1 MWNIFKSVNDDI
13 NKTGSGG
20 PNGSESHVLHLSHH
34 LSCSFTDECFYPVDA
49 TSICP
54 WYSELMLI
62 MWHLAAAMVGPRHST
77 LDEDENNNHERLR
90 ERIRQEKEE
99 EKEGDDNDIVQW
111 DIGPCNESE
120 SVSNLF
126 LFFVCTIELLFSC
139 RHHRHNALM
148 PLFIGTHLALV
159 ITHHQHPQCP
169 SCTHHAQ
176 PKVNQLETELSAG
189 DTTSAYLAFAQTIP
203 SAAEPIQDSLYALSH
218 PLLAISVPIP
228 AADLWPAC
236 PIRFLINTGVS
247 MTFMD
252 LKLAVR
258 LGWSIKTGAIQM
270 RVRWEWS

>member
-1 MWNIFKSVNDDI
+1 MWNMFKSVNDDI

-20 PNGSESHVLHLSHH
+20 PNGI
-34 LSCSFTDECFYPVDA
+34 DA

-111 DIGPCNESE
+111 DIGPCNESD
-120 SVSNLF
+120 
-126 LFFVCTIELLFSC
+126 C

-176 PKVNQLETELSAG
+176 PKVNQLETELTAG

-228 AADLWPAC
+228 ANDLWPAC
-236 PIRFLINTGVS
+236 PNRFLINTGVS

-270 RVRWEWS
+270 RVR